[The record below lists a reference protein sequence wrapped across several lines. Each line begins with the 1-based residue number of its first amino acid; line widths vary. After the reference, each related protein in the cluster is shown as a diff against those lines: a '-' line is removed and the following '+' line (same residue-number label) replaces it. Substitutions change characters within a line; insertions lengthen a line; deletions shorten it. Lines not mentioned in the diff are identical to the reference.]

1 MENLTDLLTNIFV
14 SHKPKNKQPE
24 ATPKAI
30 PEESTSDSGKQDSTS
45 SSSSSTSSSDKISK
59 RSSHNSHSS
68 KDSESSNSEDDD
80 ESESESESSDDT
92 TSESSSS
99 TISSEAVKKTEV
111 PEVSKSVKKTE
122 VPEVSK
128 SVKKTEVPEVSKSV
142 KKTEVSKS
150 VKKTEV
156 SKVSKSV
163 KKTEVPEVYKSVKKT
178 EVPEVYKQSIKKLVL
193 KASEFYKKNMLILNN
208 DNSKNI
214 DILNDLL
221 FKLSKLNDVENI
233 YDNSLHIFTF
243 NENKKDF
250 RDMLLENPYLYFN
263 NLIIKNTLT
272 LPQLESG
279 KRHLFIID
287 YSIKS
292 DIEKLH
298 KLINKDNVH
307 VIIYNNN
314 YSSDMVDVY
323 KLLGDNAL
331 IINSKDRLKILQKR
345 FYSKIVKYLV
355 DDATTDNFFD
365 VINDD
370 NLDVKYLMIKN
381 NELRYS

>member
-1 MENLTDLLTNIFV
+1 MENLTDLLTNFFV

-24 ATPKAI
+24 II
-30 PEESTSDSGKQDSTS
+30 PEESSSDSDDKQNSSSSNSSSSNSSSSSLS
-45 SSSSSTSSSDKISK
+45 SSSSSSSSDKTSK
-59 RSSHNSHSS
+59 HS
-68 KDSESSNSEDDD
+68 KDEESSESSHDTL
-80 ESESESESSDDT
+80 ESTDSSK
-92 TSESSSS
+92 
-99 TISSEAVKKTEV
+99 ISSKPIKKTEV
-111 PEVSKSVKKTE
+111 PIEVSKSIKKNEVLTE
-122 VPEVSK
+122 KP
-128 SVKKTEVPEVSKSV
+128 
-142 KKTEVSKS
+142 
-150 VKKTEV
+150 
-156 SKVSKSV
+156 
-163 KKTEVPEVYKSVKKT
+163 
-178 EVPEVYKQSIKKLVL
+178 KQSIKKLVL
-193 KASEFYKKNMLILNN
+193 KASEFYNNNMMIINN

-221 FKLSKLNDVENI
+221 FKLSKLNDIENI

-272 LPQLESG
+272 LPQLDSN
-279 KRHLFIID
+279 KRYLFIID

-298 KLINKDNVH
+298 KLVNKDNVH
-307 VIIYNNN
+307 VIIYNDN
-314 YSSDMVDVY
+314 YSSDIVDVY

-345 FYSKIVKYLV
+345 FYSKIVKHLV
-355 DDATTDNFFD
+355 DDSNADRFFD
-365 VINDD
+365 IINDD
-370 NLDVKYLMIKN
+370 NLDVKYLMIKH

>member
-1 MENLTDLLTNIFV
+1 
-14 SHKPKNKQPE
+14 
-24 ATPKAI
+24 
-30 PEESTSDSGKQDSTS
+30 
-45 SSSSSTSSSDKISK
+45 
-59 RSSHNSHSS
+59 
-68 KDSESSNSEDDD
+68 
-80 ESESESESSDDT
+80 
-92 TSESSSS
+92 
-99 TISSEAVKKTEV
+99 
-111 PEVSKSVKKTE
+111 VSKSVKKTK
-122 VPEVSK
+122 VPEVLELSK
-128 SVKKTEVPEVSKSV
+128 SVKKTKVP
-142 KKTEVSKS
+142 
-150 VKKTEV
+150 
-156 SKVSKSV
+156 
-163 KKTEVPEVYKSVKKT
+163 
-178 EVPEVYKQSIKKLVL
+178 KQSIKKLVL
-193 KASEFYKKNMLILNN
+193 KASEFYKRHMLILNN

-214 DILNDLL
+214 GILNDLL
-221 FKLSKLNDVENI
+221 FKLSKLNNVENI

-272 LPQLESG
+272 LPQLESD

-287 YSIKS
+287 YSIKY

-314 YSSDMVDVY
+314 YSSDMIDVY
-323 KLLGDNAL
+323 KLLGDNTL
-331 IINSKDRLKILQKR
+331 VINSKDRLKILQKR
-345 FYSKIVKYLV
+345 FYSKIVKFLV
-355 DDATTDNFFD
+355 DDSNTHDFFD

>member
-1 MENLTDLLTNIFV
+1 MENLTDLLTNFFV

-24 ATPKAI
+24 II
-30 PEESTSDSGKQDSTS
+30 PEESSSDSDDKHNSSSSS
-45 SSSSSTSSSDKISK
+45 SSSSSTSSS
-59 RSSHNSHSS
+59 SSA
-68 KDSESSNSEDDD
+68 
-80 ESESESESSDDT
+80 
-92 TSESSSS
+92 SSSS
-99 TISSEAVKKTEV
+99 DKTSKHSSRIHSSNHSKDEESSVSSHDTSDSTDSSRISSKAVKKTEV
-111 PEVSKSVKKTE
+111 PTEVHKSIKKTE
-122 VPEVSK
+122 VPTEVHK
-128 SVKKTEVPEVSKSV
+128 SIKKTEVP
-142 KKTEVSKS
+142 
-150 VKKTEV
+150 
-156 SKVSKSV
+156 
-163 KKTEVPEVYKSVKKT
+163 TEVPEVYKSVKKT
-178 EVPEVYKQSIKKLVL
+178 EVPKQSIKKLVL
-193 KASEFYKKNMLILNN
+193 KASEFYKKNIMIINN

-272 LPQLESG
+272 LPQLDSN
-279 KRHLFIID
+279 KRYLFIID
-287 YSIKS
+287 YNIKS

-298 KLINKDNVH
+298 KLINKDNVQ
-307 VIIYNNN
+307 VIIYNDN

-345 FYSKIVKYLV
+345 LYSKIIKHVV
-355 DDATTDNFFD
+355 DNIDTNNFYD
-365 VINDD
+365 IINDD
-370 NLDVKYLMIKN
+370 NLDVKYLIIKN